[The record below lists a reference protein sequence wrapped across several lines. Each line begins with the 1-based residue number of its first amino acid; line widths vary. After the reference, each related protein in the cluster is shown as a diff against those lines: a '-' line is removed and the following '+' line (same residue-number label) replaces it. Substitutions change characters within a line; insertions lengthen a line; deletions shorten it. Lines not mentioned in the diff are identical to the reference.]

1 MQSDRHIDVQGNVND
16 NRDVK
21 GMGNHRRGD
30 HQGHVNKMIGGE
42 KEKKNQA
49 VLSDLPARVRSAS
62 LTTANHDCVRRRL
75 GTLISIKI
83 DGLLTLKTLNASLAA
98 GLAVARRGRLT
109 RRRNVELL
117 RSHFF
122 AGLVAKVV
130 AEVIAA
136 EAAVLKRDIGSQIAK
151 RLEFADC

>member
-1 MQSDRHIDVQGNVND
+1 VQGNVND
-16 NRDVK
+16 KRDVK
-21 GMGNHRRGD
+21 GIGNHRRGD
-30 HQGHVNKMIGGE
+30 HQGHVNKIIGGE
-42 KEKKNQA
+42 KEKEKETQA

-98 GLAVARRGRLT
+98 GLAVARRGRST